1 MTLQYFQWA
10 SFIFFTQKK
19 KVFSIEKVLKRFL
32 NITVCIILIF
42 WSCTFLWWNLK
53 GFINMKPSFGTNS
66 IPSCFT
72 KYLNQPW
79 AWKNKIC
86 SVNFDKNYVKPWFE
100 IIFLILKITL
110 KNLRNFITMLP
121 RKRWK
126 RTDILKFTT
135 FSCSWTFYAKMHPR
149 YYNQIL
155 IQGLD
160 TSISNQYDILSAY
173 SLSLNSLSSL
183 HITRN
188 FNEHLFLNKW
198 ILMFFKKFY
207 RIYKGDFS
215 LNRIGM

>member
-1 MTLQYFQWA
+1 MSVLLLRKF
-10 SFIFFTQKK
+10 
-19 KVFSIEKVLKRFL
+19 FSIEKVWKRFL

-79 AWKNKIC
+79 AWKTKIC
-86 SVNFDKNYVKPWFE
+86 SVNFDKNYVK
-100 IIFLILKITL
+100 TS
-110 KNLRNFITMLP
+110 KNVKKFTKFHHNVTEKKME
-121 RKRWK
+121 
-126 RTDILKFTT
+126 THGILKFTT

-149 YYNQIL
+149 YYNKIL

-160 TSISNQYDILSAY
+160 TSISNQYGILSAY

-198 ILMFFKKFY
+198 ILMLFKKFY